1 MRYTKN
7 PKTKKTKQ
15 KQINEQCFNFQGQV
29 EQNTKKGNVTSS
41 NEIKVD
47 LFGLFNVLDF
57 IYFGRE
63 HRGKSKII
71 TGKMNALVLCISLN
85 D

>member
-1 MRYTKN
+1 MVIANVPKKQTTKD
-7 PKTKKTKQ
+7 
-15 KQINEQCFNFQGQV
+15 EQCFRFNGQV
-29 EQNTKKGNVTSS
+29 EQNTEKGVTSS

-63 HRGKSKII
+63 HCGKSKIM
-71 TGKMNALVLCISLN
+71 TGKINALVPCISLN
-85 D
+85 Y

>member
-1 MRYTKN
+1 M
-7 PKTKKTKQ
+7 
-15 KQINEQCFNFQGQV
+15 FQLQGRV
-29 EQNTKKGNVTSS
+29 EQNTRKGKVTSS

-47 LFGLFNVLDF
+47 FFGLFNVLDL
-57 IYFGRE
+57 IYFSRE
-63 HRGKSKII
+63 HRGKSKIM